1 MYGATYTYCLKG
13 KYYIRCYA
21 IKQLNYLNYMKATR
35 QIFLMGLMSGHI
47 QETSPNAVNA
57 CINIYA
63 HHQLILNIISEI
75 RMS

>member
-1 MYGATYTYCLKG
+1 
-13 KYYIRCYA
+13 
-21 IKQLNYLNYMKATR
+21 
-35 QIFLMGLMSGHI
+35 MGLMSGHI